1 MNKKREKYLMEL
13 EARVMKRLE
22 PLRRHINLR
31 LEQDAEFRDRFEKVI
46 VALKVLNNYSHEK
59 NGNQR
64 YIFEQIYA
72 EDYLIEDSK

>member
-1 MNKKREKYLMEL
+1 MNNKRKKYLMEL
-13 EARVMKRLE
+13 ETRVMKRLE

-31 LEQDAEFRDRFEKVI
+31 LEQDSEFRDRFEKVV
-46 VALKVLNNYSHEK
+46 VALKVLNNYGHEK

-72 EDYLIEDSK
+72 EDYLIK

>member
-1 MNKKREKYLMEL
+1 MNNKKEKYLMEL

-46 VALKVLNNYSHEK
+46 VALKVLNNYGHEK
-59 NGNQR
+59 ISNQR
-64 YIFEQIYA
+64 CICEQIYA
-72 EDYLIEDSK
+72 EDYVIKQSK

>member
-1 MNKKREKYLMEL
+1 MNNKREKYLMEL

-31 LEQDAEFRDRFEKVI
+31 LEQDSEFRDRFEKVV
-46 VALKVLNNYSHEK
+46 VALKVLNNYGHEK
-59 NGNQR
+59 NGNQK

-72 EDYLIEDSK
+72 EDYLIK